1 MAGEDTEGSHVT
13 RTRPGRPPAAVSA
26 AVLAAALAVELIDEL
41 VDGTKS
47 AALPLMRH
55 DLGLSYTQLGL
66 LASVPVLL
74 GSLAELPMGL
84 LAGHGRRQ
92 RIAVLAGGGLFAA
105 ALAATALSRSFAGL
119 LIALTVFFPASGA
132 FVGLTQ
138 SGLMA
143 ADPARQ
149 EQHMARWNLAGSAG
163 AVTGPLLLIAVLAAG
178 GTWRVAYLLLAA
190 AALAAGAIL
199 ARSGRALIAAPPE
212 GPGEADGAAGWSA
225 GLREAAAAA
234 RRGEV
239 ARLLVLIEV
248 ADCLLDVL
256 TGFLAVYLVDV
267 VHATA
272 GQAALGVTVRLVA
285 GLAGDLLLV
294 LVLERASG
302 LAVLRAG
309 AAAALLLY
317 PAFLLVPG
325 FWAKLVLLAA
335 LSMVTAPLYPV
346 LQARLYAALPGRS
359 GVAVTLSSAA
369 ALAAAAGPL
378 AVGAAAQRLGLT
390 WAMASLALAAPVLLA
405 GCGWR
410 SWPGADRNGGHRARK
425 NSGPPAEAGG
435 PPSEL
440 GSD

>member
-1 MAGEDTEGSHVT
+1 MT
-13 RTRPGRPPAAVSA
+13 RINQSCPGQGRPPAAVGA

-41 VDGTKS
+41 VDGTKG

-55 DLGLSYTQLGL
+55 DLGLSYAQLGL
-66 LASVPVLL
+66 LVSVPVLI
-74 GSLAELPMGL
+74 GSIAELPMGL

-105 ALAATALSRSFAGL
+105 ALAATALSSSFAGL
-119 LIALTVFFPASGA
+119 LIAFTVFFPASGA

-143 ADPARQ
+143 AGGDRQ
-149 EQHMARWNLAGSAG
+149 EQLMARWNLAGSAG
-163 AVTGPLLLIAVLAAG
+163 AVAGPLLLIAVLAAG
-178 GTWRVAYLLLAA
+178 GGWRVAYLLLAA
-190 AALAAGAIL
+190 AALVAGAVL
-199 ARSGRALIAAPPE
+199 ARSGRALIAAPPDRSD
-212 GPGEADGAAGWSA
+212 GAGGADGDAGWSA
-225 GLREAAAAA
+225 SLRDVAAAV

-239 ARLLVLIEV
+239 VRLIVLIEV
-248 ADCLLDVL
+248 SDYLLDVL

-294 LVLERASG
+294 LVLERVSG
-302 LAVLRAG
+302 LAVLRAST
-309 AAAALLLY
+309 AAALLLY

-325 FWAKLVLLAA
+325 LWAKLAVLAVQ
-335 LSMVTAPLYPV
+335 SVVTAPLYPV

-378 AVGAAAQRLGLT
+378 AVGLLAQRLGLG
-390 WAMASLALAAPVLLA
+390 WAMASLAVAAPVLLA
-405 GCGWR
+405 GL
-410 SWPGADRNGGHRARK
+410 ARR
-425 NSGPPAEAGG
+425 G
-435 PPSEL
+435 
-440 GSD
+440 

>member
-1 MAGEDTEGSHVT
+1 VARLPLIDPMAGEDTEGSHVT
-13 RTRPGRPPAAVSA
+13 RIRPGRPPAAVSA

-41 VDGTKS
+41 VDGTNG

-55 DLGLSYTQLGL
+55 DLGLTYTQLGL
-66 LASVPVLL
+66 LASVPVLI
-74 GSLAELPMGL
+74 GSFAELPMGL
-84 LAGHGRRQ
+84 LAGYGRRQ
-92 RIAVLAGGGLFAA
+92 RIAVLGGGGLFAA
-105 ALAATALSRSFAGL
+105 ALAATALSWSFAGL
-119 LIALTVFFPASGA
+119 LIAMTVFFPASGA

-143 ADPARQ
+143 AEPARQ
-149 EQHMARWNLAGSAG
+149 EQLMARWNLAGSAG
-163 AVTGPLLLIAVLAAG
+163 AVAGPLLLIAVLAAG
-178 GTWRVAYLLLAA
+178 GSWRVAYLLLAA
-190 AALAAGAIL
+190 AALAAWAVL

-212 GPGEADGAAGWSA
+212 GPGEPGGAGRSA
-225 GLREAAAAA
+225 GLREAAAAV

-248 ADCLLDVL
+248 ADYLLDVL

-267 VHATA
+267 VHASA

-325 FWAKLVLLAA
+325 LWAKLVLLAA

-369 ALAAAAGPL
+369 ALAAAVGPL
-378 AVGAAAQRLGLT
+378 AVGVVAQRLGLG

-405 GCGWR
+405 GL
-410 SWPGADRNGGHRARK
+410 ARR
-425 NSGPPAEAGG
+425 G
-435 PPSEL
+435 
-440 GSD
+440 

>member
-1 MAGEDTEGSHVT
+1 MAGEDRTEGSHVT
-13 RTRPGRPPAAVSA
+13 RIRPGRPPAAVGA

-41 VDGTKS
+41 VDGTKG
-47 AALPLMRH
+47 AALPLVRH

-66 LASVPVLL
+66 LASVPVLI
-74 GSLAELPMGL
+74 GSFAELPMGL

-105 ALAATALSRSFAGL
+105 ALAATALSSSFAGL
-119 LIALTVFFPASGA
+119 LIAMTVFFPASGA

-143 ADPARQ
+143 AEPARQ
-149 EQHMARWNLAGSAG
+149 EQLMARWNLAGSAG
-163 AVTGPLLLIAVLAAG
+163 AVAGPLLLIAVLAAG
-178 GTWRVAYLLLAA
+178 GSWRVAYLLLAA
-190 AALAAGAIL
+190 AALAAWAVL
-199 ARSGRALIAAPPE
+199 ARSGHALIAAPPE
-212 GPGEADGAAGWSA
+212 GEGEPGSAGGWPA
-225 GLREAAAAA
+225 GLREAAAAV

-248 ADCLLDVL
+248 ADYLLDVL

-267 VHATA
+267 VHVTA

-294 LVLERASG
+294 VVLERASG

-325 FWAKLVLLAA
+325 FWAKLTTLAVL
-335 LSMVTAPLYPV
+335 SVVTAPLYPV

-378 AVGAAAQRLGLT
+378 AVGVLAQRLGLG

-405 GCGWR
+405 GSYR
-410 SWPGADRNGGHRARK
+410 RARPGTHSNGG
-425 NSGPPAEAGG
+425 SPAGAGE

-440 GSD
+440 DLT

>member
-1 MAGEDTEGSHVT
+1 MT
-13 RTRPGRPPAAVSA
+13 RIRPGRPPAAVSA
-26 AVLAAALAVELIDEL
+26 TVLAAALAVELIDEL
-41 VDGTKS
+41 VDGTKG

-66 LASVPVLL
+66 LVSVPVLI
-74 GSLAELPMGL
+74 GSFAELPMGL
-84 LAGHGRRQ
+84 LAGYGRRQ

-105 ALAATALSRSFAGL
+105 ALAATALSWSFAGL
-119 LIALTVFFPASGA
+119 LIAMTVFFPASGA

-143 ADPARQ
+143 AEPARQ
-149 EQHMARWNLAGSAG
+149 EQLMARWNLAGSAG
-163 AVTGPLLLIAVLAAG
+163 AVAGPLLLIAVLAAG
-178 GTWRVAYLLLAA
+178 GSWRVAYLLLAA
-190 AALAAGAIL
+190 AALAAWAVL
-199 ARSGRALIAAPPE
+199 ARSGRALIASPPE
-212 GPGEADGAAGWSA
+212 GPGEPGGAGWSA
-225 GLREAAAAA
+225 GLREAAAAV
-234 RRGEV
+234 RQGEV

-248 ADCLLDVL
+248 ADYLLDVL

-294 LVLERASG
+294 LVLERVSG
-302 LAVLRAG
+302 LAVLRAA

-325 FWAKLVLLAA
+325 LWAKLVLLAA

-369 ALAAAAGPL
+369 ALAAAVGPL
-378 AVGAAAQRLGLT
+378 AVGVVAQRLGLG

-405 GCGWR
+405 GL
-410 SWPGADRNGGHRARK
+410 ARR
-425 NSGPPAEAGG
+425 G
-435 PPSEL
+435 
-440 GSD
+440 

>member
-1 MAGEDTEGSHVT
+1 
-13 RTRPGRPPAAVSA
+13 
-26 AVLAAALAVELIDEL
+26 
-41 VDGTKS
+41 
-47 AALPLMRH
+47 
-55 DLGLSYTQLGL
+55 
-66 LASVPVLL
+66 
-74 GSLAELPMGL
+74 
-84 LAGHGRRQ
+84 
-92 RIAVLAGGGLFAA
+92 
-105 ALAATALSRSFAGL
+105 
-119 LIALTVFFPASGA
+119 
-132 FVGLTQ
+132 
-138 SGLMA
+138 
-143 ADPARQ
+143 
-149 EQHMARWNLAGSAG
+149 
-163 AVTGPLLLIAVLAAG
+163 
-178 GTWRVAYLLLAA
+178 
-190 AALAAGAIL
+190 
-199 ARSGRALIAAPPE
+199 
-212 GPGEADGAAGWSA
+212 
-225 GLREAAAAA
+225 
-234 RRGEV
+234 V

-248 ADCLLDVL
+248 ADYLLDVL

-378 AVGAAAQRLGLT
+378 AVGILAQRLGLT

-410 SWPGADRNGGHRARK
+410 SWPGAGWAPGPRARK

>member
-1 MAGEDTEGSHVT
+1 MAGETTEGSHVT
-13 RTRPGRPPAAVSA
+13 RIKPGRPPAAVSA
-26 AVLAAALAVELIDEL
+26 AVLAAALAAELIDEL
-41 VDGTKS
+41 VDGTKG

-66 LASVPVLL
+66 LASVPVLI
-74 GSLAELPMGL
+74 GSFAELPMGL
-84 LAGHGRRQ
+84 LAGYGRRQ

-105 ALAATALSRSFAGL
+105 ALAATALSWSFTGL

-149 EQHMARWNLAGSAG
+149 EQLMARWNLAGSAG
-163 AVTGPLLLIAVLAAG
+163 AVAGPLLLIAVLAAG
-178 GTWRVAYLLLAA
+178 GCWRVAYLLLAA
-190 AALAAGAIL
+190 AALAAWAVL
-199 ARSGRALIAAPPE
+199 ARSGRALVAAPPDS
-212 GPGEADGAAGWSA
+212 ADGAGGWSA
-225 GLREAAAAA
+225 GLREAAAAV

-248 ADCLLDVL
+248 ADYLLDVL

-272 GQAALGVTVRLVA
+272 AQAALGVAVRLVA

-325 FWAKLVLLAA
+325 LWAKLVLLAA

-405 GCGWR
+405 GCCWR
-410 SWPGADRNGGHRARK
+410 GA
-425 NSGPPAEAGG
+425 AGG
-435 PPSEL
+435 PGPAR
-440 GSD
+440 

>member
-13 RTRPGRPPAAVSA
+13 RIRPGRPPAAVSA

-41 VDGTKS
+41 VDGTKG

-105 ALAATALSRSFAGL
+105 ALAATALSSSFAGL
-119 LIALTVFFPASGA
+119 LIASTVFFPASGA

-190 AALAAGAIL
+190 AALAAVAVL
-199 ARSGRALIAAPPE
+199 ARSGRALIAAPPD
-212 GPGEADGAAGWSA
+212 GADGPAGWSA

-248 ADCLLDVL
+248 ADYLLDVL

-369 ALAAAAGPL
+369 ALAAATGPL

-410 SWPGADRNGGHRARK
+410 SWPGAGRAPGPRGRK

>member
-1 MAGEDTEGSHVT
+1 VRLLPLIDPTAGENTEGSHVT
-13 RTRPGRPPAAVSA
+13 RIRQGCQGQGRPPAAVGA

-41 VDGTKS
+41 VDGTKG

-66 LASVPVLL
+66 LVSVPVLI
-74 GSLAELPMGL
+74 GSIAELPMGL

-105 ALAATALSRSFAGL
+105 ALAATALSSSFAGL
-119 LIALTVFFPASGA
+119 LIAFTVFFPASGA

-143 ADPARQ
+143 AGGDRQ
-149 EQHMARWNLAGSAG
+149 EQLMARWNLAGSAG
-163 AVTGPLLLIAVLAAG
+163 AVAGPLLLIAVLAAG
-178 GTWRVAYLLLAA
+178 GSWRVAYLLLAA
-190 AALAAGAIL
+190 AALAAWAIL

-212 GPGEADGAAGWSA
+212 SPGEPDGTGGATGWSA
-225 GLREAAAAA
+225 GLREAGKAL

-248 ADCLLDVL
+248 SDYLLDVL
-256 TGFLAVYLVDV
+256 TSFLAVYLVDV

-272 GQAALGVTVRLVA
+272 GQAALGVTVRLIA
-285 GLAGDLLLV
+285 GLAGDLALV

-302 LAVLRAG
+302 RAVLRAG
-309 AAAALLLY
+309 SAAALLLY

-325 FWAKLVLLAA
+325 CWAKLAVLAV
-335 LSMVTAPLYPV
+335 LSVVTAPLYPV

-378 AVGAAAQRLGLT
+378 AVGVLAQRLGLG

-405 GCGWR
+405 GL
-410 SWPGADRNGGHRARK
+410 ARR
-425 NSGPPAEAGG
+425 G
-435 PPSEL
+435 
-440 GSD
+440 

>member
-1 MAGEDTEGSHVT
+1 VRLLPLIDPTAGENTEGSHVT
-13 RTRPGRPPAAVSA
+13 RIRQSRPGQGRPPAAVGA

-41 VDGTKS
+41 VDGTKG

-66 LASVPVLL
+66 LVSVPVLI
-74 GSLAELPMGL
+74 GSIAELPMGL

-92 RIAVLAGGGLFAA
+92 RIAVLAGGSLFAA
-105 ALAATALSRSFAGL
+105 ALAATALSSSFAGL
-119 LIALTVFFPASGA
+119 LIAFTVFFPASGA

-143 ADPARQ
+143 AGGDRQ
-149 EQHMARWNLAGSAG
+149 EQLMARWNLAGSAG
-163 AVTGPLLLIAVLAAG
+163 AVAGPLLLIAVLAAG
-178 GTWRVAYLLLAA
+178 GGWRVAYLLLAA
-190 AALAAGAIL
+190 GALVAGAVL
-199 ARSGRALIAAPPE
+199 ARSGRALIAAPPDRAVQAD
-212 GPGEADGAAGWSA
+212 GADGADGAAGWAA
-225 GLREAAAAA
+225 GLRDVAAAV

-239 ARLLVLIEV
+239 VRLIILIEV
-248 ADCLLDVL
+248 ADYLLDVL

-302 LAVLRAG
+302 LAVLRACT
-309 AAAALLLY
+309 AAALPLY

-325 FWAKLVLLAA
+325 LGPKLAVLAV
-335 LSMVTAPLYPV
+335 LSVVTAPLYPV

-378 AVGAAAQRLGLT
+378 AVGLLAQRFGLA
-390 WAMASLALAAPVLLA
+390 WAMASLAVAAPVLLA
-405 GCGWR
+405 GL
-410 SWPGADRNGGHRARK
+410 ARRR
-425 NSGPPAEAGG
+425 
-435 PPSEL
+435 
-440 GSD
+440 